1 MGRALFAIG
10 QLKALLDTL
19 SLPAATRA
27 QVARVVADLMAAD
40 VLPGRD
46 DLVTALPWELPD
58 FRLAHVRRVPGQN
71 VWVWYLYKERED
83 ALTIVAITKVPP
95 TSRI

>member
-19 SLPAATRA
+19 SLPGAAKA
-27 QVARVVADLMAAD
+27 QVARVVADLLAAD
-40 VLPGRD
+40 ILPGPA
-46 DLVTALPWELPD
+46 DLMTALPWELPD
-58 FRLAHVRRVPGQN
+58 FRLAYVRRVPGQT
-71 VWVWYLYKERED
+71 VWVWYFYRERED

-95 TSRI
+95 SSRT